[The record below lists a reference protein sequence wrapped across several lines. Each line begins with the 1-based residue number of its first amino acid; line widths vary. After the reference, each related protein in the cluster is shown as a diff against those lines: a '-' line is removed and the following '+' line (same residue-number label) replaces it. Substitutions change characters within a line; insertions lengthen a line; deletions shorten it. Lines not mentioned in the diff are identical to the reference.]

1 MLTLTRPSLLL
12 RWAAVC
18 CALVLGLAGC
28 GGADSTA
35 DPPDSTAPDGAVVI
49 TISDFEYDVP
59 ETVEPGAEITIRNED
74 SMGHTVTSDEEGV
87 FDVVVGAGEEVTFT
101 VPSEAGEYPFHCTPH
116 PNMTATLVVG

>member
-87 FDVVVGAGEEVTFT
+87 FDVVVGAGRRS
-101 VPSEAGEYPFHCTPH
+101 PSRCPRRRGSTRS
-116 PNMTATLVVG
+116 TARRIPT